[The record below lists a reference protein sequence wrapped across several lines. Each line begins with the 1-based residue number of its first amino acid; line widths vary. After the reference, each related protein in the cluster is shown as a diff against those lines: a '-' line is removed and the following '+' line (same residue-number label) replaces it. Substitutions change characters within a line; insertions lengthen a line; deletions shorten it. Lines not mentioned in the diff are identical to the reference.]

1 MVIVKKIRRRVNPP
15 GQTKNPVAA
24 LLGHVNPKAKK
35 GVSSM
40 AKKQPQKQP
49 QKKRRRAAKPTVI
62 TKYRTRA
69 APKKAKGRKRN
80 PKRRGILTR
89 PLDVIRLGALALAG
103 LVITR
108 QIPQA
113 VLGTR
118 NVGIVGYFSNVIAAS
133 LATAVMG
140 RFVDREAAKAVGV
153 GGALYVVE
161 RILNE
166 QLTPL
171 GKALSLSGIGDARAA
186 GSLRG
191 IESKYF
197 PWPVVTDRKTG
208 QPVIPREITE
218 AAVNAVRPLI
228 PMPAPALA
236 GGRFARRF

>member
-1 MVIVKKIRRRVNPP
+1 
-15 GQTKNPVAA
+15 
-24 LLGHVNPKAKK
+24 
-35 GVSSM
+35 M

-49 QKKRRRAAKPTVI
+49 QKNREPAAKTKII
-62 TKYRTRA
+62 TRWRTRA
-69 APKKAKGRKRN
+69 APKKKAKKRN

-89 PLDVIRLGALALAG
+89 PLDVIRLGALALTG

-118 NVGIVGYFSNVIAAS
+118 NVGIVGYFSNLIAGT
-133 LATAVMG
+133 LAAATMG
-140 RFVDREAAKAVGV
+140 RFVDAEAAKAVGV
-153 GGALYVVE
+153 GGALYLVE

-166 QLTPL
+166 QFTPL

-197 PWPVVTDRKTG
+197 PWPVVTDRRTG
-208 QPVIPREITE
+208 QPVIPKEITE

-236 GGRFARRF
+236 GGRFAGRF